1 MSEALGLTELTDTK
15 APLLSE
21 IFRLSKVSVLKSESP
36 TPSEVFVI
44 VPLSKSFHNFR
55 HYCRSLMMATP
66 LLSSAFTRTRRR
78 CIQGQRP
85 VMRTSRRGA
94 VTSLMKTVT
103 ARPQRLSSKTPP
115 WICLGNPQLRKS

>member
-44 VPLSKSFHNFR
+44 VPLSKSFHNYY
-55 HYCRSLMMATP
+55 YCT
-66 LLSSAFTRTRRR
+66 
-78 CIQGQRP
+78 
-85 VMRTSRRGA
+85 
-94 VTSLMKTVT
+94 T
-103 ARPQRLSSKTPP
+103 AGL
-115 WICLGNPQLRKS
+115 